1 MKTNTIMQKTH
12 IAAALSILLFI
23 SSPML
28 ADVKLAIL
36 FCDHMVLQQGMSV
49 PVWGTAGPGEQVV
62 VSLGQ
67 HKQTTTAGPDG
78 KWMVRLADVETG
90 GPFEMTVTGRNTLTV
105 KDIYVGEVWLCS
117 GQSNMDMTVAR
128 EDRYWCG
135 VQNEAEEVAATK
147 YSLIREF
154 KVRLKMT
161 DTPQTDVEGQWV
173 VCSPQTV
180 GRFSATA
187 YFFAR
192 ELHKKLNV
200 PVGLVTSSY
209 GASTAEAWT
218 SRTALEA
225 RPELVFLLDAY
236 AQKKK
241 EYDPNGAAAQ
251 KYRAAMEQWEKAAA
265 QAKAE
270 GKDRPKEPKNPNP
283 KQDQHNPCVLYNG
296 MIAPLAPYAI
306 RGVIWYQGES
316 SGPTADKYF
325 NLMET
330 LIQNWRQMWGQGD
343 FPFLFVQL
351 ANNGKLATQPDGS
364 GWMARVREGQLKT
377 LTVPNTAMA
386 VAIDIGDANNIHP
399 KNKQEIGLRLALAA
413 RALAYHES
421 IPYSGPIYD
430 SMTIEGSA
438 VRLRFKHTDGGLVA
452 KGEKLVGFGIAG
464 EDSNF
469 VWADA
474 KIDGDTIVVSSL
486 QVAKPIAVRY
496 GWADNPP
503 VNLYNKAGLPASPFR
518 TDGAVTSPATLD
530 MQKGK
535 K

>member
-1 MKTNTIMQKTH
+1 MKTNTIIQKTH
-12 IAAALSILLFI
+12 IAAAMSVLLF
-23 SSPML
+23 SASPML
-28 ADVKLAIL
+28 ADVKLAGL

-49 PVWGTAGPGEQVV
+49 PVWGTADPGEQVII
-62 VSLGQ
+62 SLGQ
-67 HKQTTTAGPDG
+67 HKQTAKAGPDG
-78 KWMVRLADVETG
+78 KWMVRFAALEAG
-90 GPFEMTVTGRNTLTV
+90 GPFEMTVTGTNTLTV

-135 VQNEAEEVAATK
+135 VQNEAEEVAAAK
-147 YSLIREF
+147 YPLIREF
-154 KVRLKMT
+154 KVKLKMT

-200 PVGLVTSSY
+200 PIGLVTSSY

-218 SRTALEA
+218 SRKALAA

-236 AQKKK
+236 AQKKR

-251 KYRAAMEQWEKAAA
+251 KYRAAMELWEKAAA
-265 QAKAE
+265 QARAE
-270 GKDRPKEPKNPNP
+270 GKDRPKEPKNPDP
-283 KQDQHNPCVLYNG
+283 EQDQHNPCVLYNG
-296 MIAPLAPYAI
+296 MVAPLAPYAI
-306 RGVIWYQGES
+306 RGIIWYQGES
-316 SGPTADKYF
+316 NGPTANKYF

-330 LIQNWRQMWGQGD
+330 LIRDWRQTWGQGD

-351 ANNGKLATQPDGS
+351 ANNGKLATQPNGG
-364 GWMARVREGQLKT
+364 GWMAVVREGQLQT
-377 LTVPNTAMA
+377 LAVTNTDMV

-399 KNKQEIGLRLALAA
+399 KNKQEVGSRLALAA

-421 IPYSGPIYD
+421 IPCSGPIYD
-430 SMTIEGSA
+430 SMTIEGSTIH
-438 VRLRFKHTDGGLVA
+438 LRFKNTDGGLVA
-452 KGEKLVGFGIAG
+452 RGDKLIGFTIAG
-464 EDSNF
+464 EDNKF

-474 KIDGDTIVVSSL
+474 KIDGDTIVVSAP
-486 QVAKPIAVRY
+486 QVAKPVAVRY

-503 VNLYNKAGLPASPFR
+503 VNLYNGVGLPASPFR
-518 TDGAVTSPATLD
+518 TDVAVTRPV
-530 MQKGK
+530 QP
-535 K
+535 

>member
-1 MKTNTIMQKTH
+1 MKTNIIMQKTH
-12 IAAALSILLFI
+12 VVVAMSILLFI
-23 SSPML
+23 AGPIP
-28 ADVKLAIL
+28 ADVKLAGL

-49 PVWGTAGPGEQVV
+49 PVWGTAGPGEQVII
-62 VSLGQ
+62 SLGQ
-67 HKQTTTAGPDG
+67 HKQTATTGPDG
-78 KWMVRLADVETG
+78 KWMVRLADIEAG

-135 VQNEAEEVAATK
+135 VRNEAEEVAAAN
-147 YSLIREF
+147 YPPIREF
-154 KVRLKMT
+154 KVQLKMT
-161 DTPQTDVEGQWV
+161 DTPQTDVEGQWF

-200 PVGLVTSSY
+200 PIGLVTSSY

-218 SRTALEA
+218 SRTALAA
-225 RPELVFLLDAY
+225 RPELGFLLDAY
-236 AQKKK
+236 AQKKRG
-241 EYDPNGAAAQ
+241 YDPNGAAAQ
-251 KYRAAMEQWEKAAA
+251 QYHAAMERWERVAA

-270 GKDRPKEPKNPNP
+270 GKDRPKEPKNPDP
-283 KQDQHNPCVLYNG
+283 GQDQHNPCVLYNG

-316 SGPTADKYF
+316 NGPTASKYF

-330 LIQNWRQMWGQGD
+330 LIRDWRQTWGHGD

-351 ANNGKLATQPDGS
+351 ANNGKLARQPNGS
-364 GWMARVREGQLKT
+364 SRMAVVREGQLQT
-377 LTVPNTAMA
+377 LAVTNTGMA

-399 KNKQEIGLRLALAA
+399 KNKQEVGFRLALAA

-421 IPYSGPIYD
+421 IPCSGPIYD

-438 VRLRFKHTDGGLVA
+438 IRLRFKHTDGGLVA
-452 KGEKLVGFGIAG
+452 KGDKLIGFSIAG
-464 EDSNF
+464 EDNKF

-474 KIDGDTIVVSSL
+474 KIDGDAIVVSAP
-486 QVAKPIAVRY
+486 QADKAVAVRY
-496 GWADNPP
+496 AWADNPP
-503 VNLYNKAGLPASPFR
+503 ANLYNKAGLPASPFC
-518 TDGAVTSPATLD
+518 TDGAVTRPA
-530 MQKGK
+530 QP
-535 K
+535 